1 MRRLAFALATAS
13 FVIAT
18 GASAHASGNHP
29 WCMVIQDLGDG
40 WACGFDTFE
49 QCREEARPGNTGF
62 CTSNP
67 AYQAPTKPVRAAKH
81 RKHA

>member
-1 MRRLAFALATAS
+1 MRRLALGLATAS
-13 FVIAT
+13 VVMAV
-18 GASAHASGNHP
+18 GAAAHASGTHP

-49 QCREEARPGNTGF
+49 QCRAEARAGNTGF

-67 AYQAPTKPVRAAKH
+67 AYQAPTKPVRPAKRSRH
-81 RKHA
+81 G